1 MELLVG
7 MLAAWGLI
15 TLIWTLAGAA
25 LLPIRRRENLRL
37 AVILRGKAGLTQME
51 RWLRGLI
58 WLRESGLIWW
68 NIVILT
74 DELEDE
80 TLEYVRNME
89 QQGYIKGLTKEQW
102 KDWVDS

>member
-1 MELLVG
+1 MEKRE
-7 MLAAWGLI
+7 LI
-15 TLIWTLAGAA
+15 CIGCPLGCMVTS
-25 LLPIRRRENLRL
+25 
-37 AVILRGKAGLTQME
+37 VVLRGKAGLTQME
-51 RWLRGLI
+51 RWLRGLN

-68 NIVILT
+68 NIVVLT

-80 TLEYVRNME
+80 TLEYVRDME

>member
-15 TLIWTLAGAA
+15 TLIWTLAGAV
-25 LLPIRRRENLRL
+25 LLPIRRRDNLRL
-37 AVILRGKAGLTQME
+37 TVVFRGKVGQTQLE
-51 RWLRGLI
+51 HWIRGLI
-58 WLRESGLIWW
+58 WLRESGIIWW
-68 NIVILT
+68 NIVVLT

-80 TLEYVRNME
+80 ARQYVCVQE
-89 QQGYIKGLTKEQW
+89 QQGYITGMTKEEW